1 MRVYNRRLA
10 ALERTAQNA
19 SECAVIAR
27 MVRDGKLLYDELS
40 DSEKT
45 AYSAYYGVSR
55 KVLEDCNTAVLGTLH
70 FALHEKT
77 NDELQAAI
85 CKVERL
91 VSRKSNE

>member
-1 MRVYNRRLA
+1 MRAFNRRLA
-10 ALERTAQNA
+10 TLERAA
-19 SECAVIAR
+19 RSVSECAVIAR
-27 MVRDGKLLYDELS
+27 MVRDGKLYDELS
-40 DSEKT
+40 DTEKT
-45 AYSAYYGVSR
+45 AYCAYWGVSR

-70 FALHEKT
+70 FALHEKV

>member
-1 MRVYNRRLA
+1 MRIYNRRLA
-10 ALERTAQNA
+10 TLERAARSA
-19 SECAVIAR
+19 SECTAVAR
-27 MVRDGKLLYDELS
+27 MVRDGKLYDELT

-45 AYSAYYGVSR
+45 AYCAYWGVSR

-70 FALHEKT
+70 FALHEKV

>member
-1 MRVYNRRLA
+1 MRAFNRRLA
-10 ALERTAQNA
+10 ALEKAVQNA

-27 MVRDGKLLYDELS
+27 MARDGKRYDELS
-40 DSEKT
+40 DTEKN

-55 KVLEDCNTAVLGTLH
+55 KALEDCNTAVLGTLH
-70 FALHEKT
+70 FALHEKV

-91 VSRKSNE
+91 ALRKGNE